1 MIEHIK
7 INTMSAL
14 LSFTQF
20 TDFASYFSFPFPFSV
35 YLGLAVVVFGVL
47 LCAFVGM
54 IICLRRCCCTGD
66 MKMNPDEFSSTRQIV
81 DIEMANKGQQSI
93 KHKRSRYKAKLG
105 DSSIQEEPSSHG
117 YEDIEDLDE
126 DDYENVGDKLSTSGS
141 DSDDFDYENLR
152 GGV

>member
-1 MIEHIK
+1 MIVHIK

-20 TDFASYFSFPFPFSV
+20 TDYASYFSFPFPFSV

-47 LCAFVGM
+47 LCAFVRM
-54 IICLRRCCCTGD
+54 IICLRRCCCTGEI
-66 MKMNPDEFSSTRQIV
+66 KMNPDEFSSTRQIV
-81 DIEMANKGQQSI
+81 DIEMASKGQQSM
-93 KHKRSRYKAKLG
+93 KQKRSRYKAKLG
-105 DSSIQEEPSSHG
+105 NVSIQEEPSSHG

-126 DDYENVGDKLSTSGS
+126 DDYENVREKLDDS